1 MDLQLTL
8 SSFGVGLWCL
18 FSFRFGGIGEDIAS
32 GAPGDI
38 DPRVMS
44 PSSDSDRV
52 CVEFRT
58 DGLKLG
64 IPQVRQCQLVFES
77 PILS

>member
-1 MDLQLTL
+1 ML
-8 SSFGVGLWCL
+8 
-18 FSFRFGGIGEDIAS
+18 SFRFGGIGKDIAS

-44 PSSDSDRV
+44 PSLDSDRV
-52 CVEFRT
+52 YVEFRT

-64 IPQVRQCQLVFES
+64 IPLVRQCQQVFES
-77 PILS
+77 PVLS